1 MVLERKIFI
10 IQIAA
15 RFEDELSETEAKFF
29 SFRSE
34 TEGVLCWFRFEAKL

>member
-10 IQIAA
+10 ILIAA

-29 SFRSE
+29 SLRSG
-34 TEGVLCWFRFEAKL
+34 TEGLALLVSL